1 MTVKEAYESVDSNY
15 DNVLKRLG
23 SEAMIKRFAVKFLDD
38 PTFNDLKMALDA
50 GNAEDAFR
58 AAHTMKG
65 ICLNLGFDKLYEV
78 SAALTEQLRGREIAG
93 SEAMYQQVVEQYD
106 RLIAALKAVD

>member
-1 MTVKEAYESVDSNY
+1 MTLKEAYESVESNY

-23 SEAMIKRFAVKFLDD
+23 SEGMIKRFAVKFIDD
-38 PTFNDLKMALDA
+38 PTFGELKNALAA
-50 GNAEDAFR
+50 GDGESAFR

-78 SAALTEQLRGREIAG
+78 NSCADTKLPAVKPCI
-93 SEAMYQQVVEQYD
+93 S
-106 RLIAALKAVD
+106 RLLNSMTV